1 MAGAPPGSGPLVV
14 GAVDIGSNSIK
25 LTVGRRDSSG
35 VAEILETAI
44 DTVRLGS
51 GLGATGRLA
60 DDRIDAAL
68 AALSTFGQM
77 ARAHGATHLVG
88 VATEAT
94 RRAANG
100 EAVLR
105 RVREETGW
113 SVEVIDGNREAELT
127 FRGVAS
133 QADVSGVVVVA
144 DIGGGS
150 TELIVANDGE
160 VVDAR
165 SLPIGSGSLTD
176 RYLPSDPPTAGELDC
191 AAESVSAQLRTWT
204 VIRDSQVRLIVVGG
218 TAEHLA
224 RMNGGGQHVAIAAV
238 ERALETCLSTPSTEL
253 AARLAIPEARARVL
267 PADIAVIRALM
278 ARLAVA
284 EMEVAASGI
293 RTGLVH
299 ETLERLAGAGSKKA
313 TRIWLDAYRFEI
325 MRPTWHTARRC
336 GQKLPGNGRRYGRR
350 FPRRLRARTSMPS
363 IRFES
368 HRAGCGRQWMLPP
381 TAFLP
386 HGIGPCTRQRSASR
400 DPLETSGTVM

>member
-1 MAGAPPGSGPLVV
+1 MTDASPESGPLVV

-25 LTVGRRDSSG
+25 LTVATPDSSG
-35 VAEILETAI
+35 GVEILETAV

-51 GLGATGRLA
+51 GLGVSGRLA

-77 ARAHGATHLVG
+77 DRAHGATLLVG

-100 EAVLR
+100 EAFLR

-133 QADVSGVVVVA
+133 QADVSGVVVIA

-165 SLPIGSGSLTD
+165 SLPIGSGSMTD

-191 AAESVSAQLRTWT
+191 AAESVSAQLGTWT
-204 VIRDSQVRLIVVGG
+204 VRRDSQVRLIVVGG
-218 TAEHLA
+218 TAEYLA
-224 RMNGGGQHVAIAAV
+224 RTIGGGQCLAIAAV
-238 ERALETCLSTPSTEL
+238 ERALETCLSTPSAEL
-253 AARLAIPEARARVL
+253 AAQLAIPEARARVL
-267 PADIAVIRALM
+267 PAGIAVIRALM
-278 ARLAVA
+278 TRLAVA
-284 EMEVAASGI
+284 EVEVAASGI

-299 ETLERLAGAGSKKA
+299 ETLERLAGAGS
-313 TRIWLDAYRFEI
+313 
-325 MRPTWHTARRC
+325 
-336 GQKLPGNGRRYGRR
+336 
-350 FPRRLRARTSMPS
+350 
-363 IRFES
+363 
-368 HRAGCGRQWMLPP
+368 
-381 TAFLP
+381 
-386 HGIGPCTRQRSASR
+386 
-400 DPLETSGTVM
+400 